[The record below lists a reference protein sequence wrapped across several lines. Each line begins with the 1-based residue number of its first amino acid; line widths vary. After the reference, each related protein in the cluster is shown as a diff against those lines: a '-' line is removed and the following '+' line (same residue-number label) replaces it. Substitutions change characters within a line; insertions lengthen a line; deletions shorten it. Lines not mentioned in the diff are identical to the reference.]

1 MIETRHLY
9 YFLAIARE
17 QNITK
22 AAEVL
27 HITQPSLSKQMNDL
41 EYMLGKKLLNR
52 GNKKT
57 TLTEDGAY
65 FRSKAEEIISLIEKT
80 ESNLNTQEQL
90 SGDVYFGGAETYHI
104 HFFAKIFKEIS
115 TEYPN
120 IHFHIQSGDASDMFE
135 KLDKGLIDIALM
147 IDPAYFNK
155 YDYIELPLK
164 EKFGILMCK
173 DHPLAKKE
181 YVSIDDMKD
190 YPLLISR
197 QESHTKNVRIWNNA
211 QFDIIGTYNL
221 IYNATYLVE
230 NHIGCALTIEGL
242 VDTSGN
248 RNLCYRPIYPTID
261 ASLFIVTKKY
271 QNKSKAVTFLIEK
284 IQAKTGSS

>member
-1 MIETRHLY
+1 MIETRLLY

-65 FRSKAEEIISLIEKT
+65 FRSKAEEIISLLEKT
-80 ESNLNTQEQL
+80 ESSFNEQEAIT
-90 SGDVYFGGAETYHI
+90 GDIYFGGAETHHI
-104 HFFAKIFKEIS
+104 DLFVKIFKEIKA
-115 TEYPN
+115 EYPN
-120 IHFHIQSGDASDMFE
+120 VHFHFQSGDASDMFE

-147 IDPAYFNK
+147 IDPAYFSK
-155 YDYIELPLK
+155 YDYLELPIK
-164 EKFGILMCK
+164 EKFGILMSK
-173 DHPLAKKE
+173 EHPLANKE
-181 YVSIDDMKD
+181 CVSIDDLKN
-190 YPLLISR
+190 YPLFISR
-197 QESHTKNVRIWNNA
+197 QESHTKNVRIWNNE
-211 QFDIIGTYNL
+211 QFHIIGTYNL

-230 NHIGCALTIEGL
+230 NNMGCALTIEGL

-248 RNLCYRPIYPTID
+248 RNLCYLPIYPTID

-271 QNKSKAVTFLIEK
+271 QNQSKAVSLLIQK
-284 IQAKTGSS
+284 IKAKTGSI